1 MGPQGEL
8 DSTDDE
14 EEEDGE
20 ADDELREPL
29 LSSPASLDPKRP
41 DP

>member
-20 ADDELREPL
+20 ADDELREPF
-29 LSSPASLDPKRP
+29 LSSLSSLDP
-41 DP
+41 